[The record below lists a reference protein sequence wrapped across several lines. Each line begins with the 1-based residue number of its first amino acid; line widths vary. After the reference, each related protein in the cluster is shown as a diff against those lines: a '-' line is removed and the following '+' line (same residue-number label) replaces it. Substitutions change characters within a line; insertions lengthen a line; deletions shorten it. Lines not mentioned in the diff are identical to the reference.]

1 MSQPMRFTV
10 SCPTRI
16 EFGAGAS
23 TALVTHLPRGA
34 RTVAVLT
41 GANGTVAEPIMGDLR
56 QAGIEVL
63 QVRCGTEPSVGSISA
78 VLAKLADSRPEALVA
93 CGGGSVIDT
102 GKLVAFLLS
111 HSLEMDDDFDRFDQ
125 ALLSEPARILCIAIP
140 TTAGTGAEVTANSV
154 ISVPSKGAK
163 ISMRGRALN
172 PGVALVDPSLMSG
185 APAQVILR
193 SGLDAV
199 TQVIESYTSNAA
211 TPFSDAL
218 CLPSIGKGLSALANV
233 VDTGDAKSWGDLA
246 WVSLSSGIAL
256 ANSGLGAAHGLA
268 AVIGG
273 QYHAP
278 HGALCGRLLIPVMR
292 RNIAHAD
299 PRSIAGQR
307 LAECA
312 TLISD
317 RFQPAGGGDKLSGF
331 EAWMNAH
338 NLPRLSSW
346 GVTREAL
353 DALARDGMAASSS
366 KKNAVIL
373 GHEDFIRIL
382 EDSL

>member
-1 MSQPMRFTV
+1 MSQPMRFSV

-23 TALVTHLPRGA
+23 TALVAHLPRGA

-41 GANGTVAEPIMGDLR
+41 GAGGTVAEPILRDLR
-56 QAGIEVL
+56 QSGVEVVHL
-63 QVRCGTEPSVGSISA
+63 RCGTEPSLDSISA
-78 VLAKLADSRPEALVA
+78 VLAELADRRPEAVVA

-111 HSLEMDDDFDRFDQ
+111 HGLELDDDFDRFDQ
-125 ALLSEPARILCIAIP
+125 QLLSEPARIRCIAIP

-199 TQVIESYTSNAA
+199 TQVIESYTSSAA

-218 CLPSIGKGLSALANV
+218 SLPSIGKGLRALAGV
-233 VDTGDAKSWGDLA
+233 VDTGDAKSWDDLA

-292 RNIAHAD
+292 RNTARAD
-299 PRSIAGQR
+299 PRSIAGRR

-312 TLISD
+312 ALISD
-317 RFQPAGGGDKLSGF
+317 SFQPQDGGDQLSGF
-331 EAWMNAH
+331 EVWMNAH
-338 NLPRLSSW
+338 NLPRLSRW
-346 GVTREAL
+346 GVAPDAL
-353 DALARDGMAASSS
+353 EALARDGMAASSS
-366 KKNAVIL
+366 KKNAVL
-373 GHEDFIRIL
+373 LTHGDFIRIL
-382 EDSL
+382 EDTL

>member
-1 MSQPMRFTV
+1 MSQHMRFTV

-23 TALVTHLPRGA
+23 TALVAHLPRGT
-34 RTVAVLT
+34 RTVAVMT
-41 GANGTVAEPIMGDLR
+41 GASGTVAEPILRDLR
-56 QAGIEVL
+56 QSGVEV
-63 QVRCGTEPSVGSISA
+63 VHIRCGTEPSVDSISA
-78 VLAKLADSRPEALVA
+78 VLAELVGRRPDVVVA

-111 HSLEMDDDFDRFDQ
+111 HNLELDDDFDRLDQ
-125 ALLSEPARILCIAIP
+125 ALLSEPARIICIAMP

-163 ISMRGRALN
+163 VSVRGRALH

-218 CLPSIGKGLSALANV
+218 CLPSIGKGLSALAGV
-233 VDTGDAKSWGDLA
+233 VDTGDAKSWEDLA

-278 HGALCGRLLIPVMR
+278 HGALCGRLLIPVLR
-292 RNIAHAD
+292 RNIERAEQGSDAD
-299 PRSIAGQR
+299 KK
-307 LAECA
+307 LVECA
-312 TLISD
+312 ALIGD
-317 RFQPAGGGDKLSGF
+317 RFQSQEGGDQLSGF
-331 EAWMNAH
+331 EAWMDAQ
-338 NLPRLSSW
+338 NLPRLSDW
-346 GVTREAL
+346 GVAADAL
-353 DALARDGMAASSS
+353 DALALEGMAASSS
-366 KKNAVIL
+366 KKNAVVL
-373 GHEDFIRIL
+373 THQDFIRIL
-382 EDSL
+382 EESL